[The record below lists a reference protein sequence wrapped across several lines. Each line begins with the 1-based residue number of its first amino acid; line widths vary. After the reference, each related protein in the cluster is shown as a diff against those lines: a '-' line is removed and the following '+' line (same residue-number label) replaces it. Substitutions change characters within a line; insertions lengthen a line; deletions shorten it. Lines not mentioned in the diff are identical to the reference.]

1 MIQRIQSVWLLL
13 AAILG
18 FVFTQVPIFVGSLV
32 GNVVKRFLPTESLL
46 LFAISVAV
54 SLLAIACIFL
64 YKNRP
69 LQLKLSII
77 GILASVVII
86 AIEVWQISRFE
97 AENSLLK
104 GSYYWGSLLPIAIMV
119 CFILAASAIRKD
131 EKLVKSLDRLR

>member
-13 AAILG
+13 AAILA
-18 FVFTQVPIFVGSLV
+18 FVFTQLPIFIATVA
-32 GNVVKRFLPTESLL
+32 GNVVKKFLPTESLL

-54 SLLAIACIFL
+54 GLLALACIFL

-77 GILASVVII
+77 GILASVVLI

-97 AENSLLK
+97 ADNSLLK
-104 GSYYWGSLLPIAIMV
+104 GSYYWGSLLPIAVMV
-119 CFILAASAIRKD
+119 CFILAASALRKD